1 MGADG
6 LWGPREGP
14 HVPGPMRAYE
24 VCYFVIQVNKT
35 LVLLPSSWRPHSR
48 PRDPV
53 ETGIRSCHSAA
64 SHVPLGSHFT
74 QRKDKSLHNGPQSPP
89 RSDPCPPLTSP
100 ASSIILHPPC
110 SIHLDHT
117 GLLAGPRTHQAH
129 TLLWSLAFAV
139 SSAWTSL
146 PPDFLKAPSLIF
158 HKSLLRSHLLTEAYP
173 DCYILISTLQTPH
186 AHIYT

>member
-74 QRKDKSLHNGPQSPP
+74 QKKDRVFTMAPKALLDRTHARLLPLQPLLLFSTPLAPSTWTTPVFLLGLGHTKPIPSSGPLHLLSLLPGILFPQI
-89 RSDPCPPLTSP
+89 
-100 ASSIILHPPC
+100 SSRHPPSSSTNLC
-110 SIHLDHT
+110 LEVIFSRRL
-117 GLLAGPRTHQAH
+117 
-129 TLLWSLAFAV
+129 TLTATF
-139 SSAWTSL
+139 
-146 PPDFLKAPSLIF
+146 
-158 HKSLLRSHLLTEAYP
+158 
-173 DCYILISTLQTPH
+173 
-186 AHIYT
+186 